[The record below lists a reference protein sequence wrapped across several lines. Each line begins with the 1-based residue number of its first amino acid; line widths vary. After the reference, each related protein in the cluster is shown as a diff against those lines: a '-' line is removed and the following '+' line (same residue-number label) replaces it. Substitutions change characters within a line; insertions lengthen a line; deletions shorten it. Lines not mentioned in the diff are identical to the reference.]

1 MPGSG
6 EGAGDGR
13 VADSLRPYAALV
25 GVSKEKPVA
34 SGLGLGPKDRSLNP
48 CHVQRSRVRGK
59 DKAEGGASGPWPHP
73 HHEDYL
79 TLAACLS
86 HQLLSEPG

>member
-6 EGAGDGR
+6 EGAGDGG

-48 CHVQRSRVRGK
+48 CHVQRSRGKGQGQGRGWSLR
-59 DKAEGGASGPWPHP
+59 ALAPPTSRGLLNSG
-73 HHEDYL
+73 
-79 TLAACLS
+79 CL
-86 HQLLSEPG
+86 PIPPAPV